1 MWWKLELEISSVLF
15 TSPMTQIIPDVSI
28 WSRFAQWCLMWL
40 CFCENVEIEGLKRK
54 LTSKLA
60 PTASSIQPEWQVNKD
75 MTCLVNIYIYIQW
88 NCGLEDTCL
97 VKELISTVSLFT
109 KHYNWCRLENVLR
122 YGGAQILRL
131 FCIPT
136 NLPIL
141 LSQRYASKRLQFGLS
156 MTNNVQLSYILP
168 FLANYVKG
176 TLSEIPSFLKCTFNI
191 GWIP

>member
-1 MWWKLELEISSVLF
+1 MEQICTMMFDVALLLWKCRDWGAQAKANQQTCSH
-15 TSPMTQIIPDVSI
+15 SI
-28 WSRFAQWCLMWL
+28 F
-40 CFCENVEIEGLKRK
+40 N
-54 LTSKLA
+54 
-60 PTASSIQPEWQVNKD
+60 PTWMAGKQGHDLSGQ
-75 MTCLVNIYIYIQW
+75 YIYIQW

-191 GWIP
+191 SWIP